1 MEWDWGQLGLQQQQK
16 KKPTKD
22 VLEQEINTEQENATD
37 VHSAAYQP
45 KRLLNCVHHFIEP
58 KHVLNF
64 SLSLKIL

>member
-1 MEWDWGQLGLQQQQK
+1 MGLGTAGSATTTT